1 MDVDVLTRSRRL
13 HGGDNDWLRLTG
25 DDRPQVRVFD
35 GSVAMRGLL
44 LAAVMFGAASG
55 AQAAD
60 MPDFLRGSIPAAVGT
75 PTRNWDGWY
84 VGGQASYSAVESD
97 FSKSVVGLT
106 NFIFRD
112 SVLQQPTSQFNLLAK
127 TTTQGTGFGGFVGR
141 NYQWDDLVFGVEANY
156 NYFDRLTTSTSG
168 SNSLEIVNP
177 PGQVNAPGVSTTYG
191 VTLTGRAAAQIK
203 DAITFRA
210 RAGWATGNFL
220 PYVFGGV
227 AVGRMDVSRSV
238 TSSVTRRD
246 DTTITDAFGVVTTTR
261 GPTLPVPAQSQT
273 LIEQRTNAFAAGWV
287 GGLGMEYMLWNN
299 LFVRGE
305 WEYVKFLA
313 VKNTVVQANNL
324 RVGVGYKF

>member
-1 MDVDVLTRSRRL
+1 MRR
-13 HGGDNDWLRLTG
+13 
-25 DDRPQVRVFD
+25 F
-35 GSVAMRGLL
+35 L
-44 LAAVMFGAASG
+44 LAAVIFGVACG

-60 MPDFLRGSIPAAVGT
+60 MPDFLRGSISAPA

-84 VGGQASYSAVESD
+84 VGGQVSYSAVASD

-112 SVLQQPTSQFNLLAK
+112 SVLQQPTSQFGLLAK

-141 NYQWDDLVFGVEANY
+141 NYQLDDLVFGVEANY
-156 NYFDRLTTSTSG
+156 NYFDRLATSTSA
-168 SNSLEIVNP
+168 SNSLELVNP
-177 PGQVNAPGVSTTYG
+177 PGQTNPPGVTSTYV
-191 VTLTGRAAAQIK
+191 VTLTGRAAVQVK
-203 DAITFRA
+203 DAITFRG

-238 TSSVTRRD
+238 TSTVTRRD
-246 DTTITDAFGVVTTTR
+246 DVTTTDFFGVTTTTI
-261 GPTLPVPAQSQT
+261 GPTLPVPAQSQS
-273 LIEQRTNAFAAGWV
+273 LIEQRTNAFTAGWTA
-287 GGLGMEYMLWNN
+287 GLGMEYMLWGNV
-299 LFVRGE
+299 FMRGE

-324 RVGVGYKF
+324 RASIAYKF

>member
-1 MDVDVLTRSRRL
+1 MRR
-13 HGGDNDWLRLTG
+13 
-25 DDRPQVRVFD
+25 F
-35 GSVAMRGLL
+35 L
-44 LAAVMFGAASG
+44 LAAAMFGAASV

-60 MPDFLRGSIPAAVGT
+60 MPDFLRGSIPAAPV
-75 PTRNWDGWY
+75 TRNWDGWY
-84 VGGQASYSAVESD
+84 VGGQVGYTAAASD

-112 SVLQQPTSQFNLLAK
+112 SVLQQPTSQFGLLAK
-127 TTTQGTGFGGFVGR
+127 TTTQGTGFGAFVGR

-156 NYFDRLTTSTSG
+156 NYFDRLATSTSA

-177 PGQVNAPGVSTTYG
+177 PGQTNPAGVTTTYG
-191 VTLTGRAAAQIK
+191 VTLTGRAAVQVK
-203 DAITFRA
+203 DAITFRG

-220 PYVFGGV
+220 PYVFGGL

-238 TSSVTRRD
+238 TSNVTRRD
-246 DTTITDAFGVVTTTR
+246 DVTTTDFFGVTTTTR

-273 LIEQRTNAFAAGWV
+273 LIEQRTNAFVAGWTA
-287 GGLGMEYMLWNN
+287 GLGLEYMLWGN
-299 LFVRGE
+299 LFMRGE

-324 RVGVGYKF
+324 RAGIGYKF